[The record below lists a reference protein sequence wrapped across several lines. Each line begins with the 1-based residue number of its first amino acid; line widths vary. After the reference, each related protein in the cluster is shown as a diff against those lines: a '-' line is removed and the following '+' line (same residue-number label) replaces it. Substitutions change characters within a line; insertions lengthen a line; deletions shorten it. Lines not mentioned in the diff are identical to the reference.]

1 MRLKYCNAIGCNK
14 LIRGNEKFCEKHR
27 KDSQLQKSKRQR
39 SSEQA
44 VEVYNSKRWE
54 NLSRDIRRANPFCKI
69 CIDRW
74 QHARRNGAILPA
86 VRIATS
92 VHHKKKIRLSSKE
105 DWFDRDNLI
114 AVCDMHHKELDRL

>member
-14 LIRGNEKFCEKHR
+14 LISANETFCKQHN
-27 KDSQLQKSKRQR
+27 KDSQLIRSRRQR
-39 SSEQA
+39 ASEQA
-44 VEVYNSKRWE
+44 SEVYNSKRWE
-54 NLSRDIRRANPFCKI
+54 NLSRDIRRANPFCEV
-69 CIDRW
+69 CVDRW
-74 QHARRNGAILPA
+74 KQSKRNGDILKA

-105 DWFDRDNLI
+105 DWYDRDNLI

>member
-14 LIRGNEKFCEKHR
+14 LIRGNEKFCEQHN
-27 KDSQLQKSKRQR
+27 KDSQLARSKRQR

-54 NLSRDIRRANPFCKI
+54 NLSRDIRRANPFCEVCVQEWK
-69 CIDRW
+69 
-74 QHARRNGAILPA
+74 QAKGSGESLPA

-92 VHHKKKIRLSSKE
+92 VHHKRKIRLSGEE
-105 DWFDRDNLI
+105 DWFNRNNLI
-114 AVCDMHHKELDRL
+114 AVCDVHHKELDRL

>member
-14 LIRGNEKFCEKHR
+14 LIRANEKFCEKHR

-44 VEVYNSKRWE
+44 IEVYNSKRWE
-54 NLSRDIRRANPFCKI
+54 NLSRDVRRANPFCEV
-69 CIDRW
+69 CVQRW
-74 QHARRNGAILPA
+74 EHAKRNGATLKA

-105 DWFDRDNLI
+105 DWFNRDNLI